1 MSMAE
6 SDRKRL
12 LERALALREA
22 TPADFF
28 GGRTPPADADPALL
42 KIIDDTALRTKL
54 QDVRLIEGLQS
65 PKGPQKIASI
75 VRVYPDFDAPP
86 RGVPARAANARRSP
100 SPAAAPQQRGLPTV
114 EDMERLIARI
124 REIEAQVASEMSA
137 QIDGRV
143 ERLKR
148 SLPELDGAEL
158 ESAARELTAALEE
171 KRALASHIRYETFK
185 RVERDSDFAPRTFLR
200 LLAR

>member
-1 MSMAE
+1 
-6 SDRKRL
+6 L

-75 VRVYPDFDAPP
+75 VRVYPDFDAPA
-86 RGVPARAANARRSP
+86 RSAPARAANARRSP
-100 SPAAAPQQRGLPTV
+100 SPAAPQQRGLPTV
-114 EDMERLIARI
+114 EDMERLTARI
-124 REIEAQVASEMSA
+124 RDVEAQVASEMSA

-185 RVERDSDFAPRTFLR
+185 RIERDSDFAPRTFLR

>member
-1 MSMAE
+1 MAE

-28 GGRTPPADADPALL
+28 GGRTPPDDADPALL
-42 KIIDDTALRTKL
+42 KIIEDTALRTKL

-75 VRVYPDFDAPP
+75 VRVYPNFDAPA
-86 RGVPARAANARRSP
+86 RVAPARAANARRSP
-100 SPAAAPQQRGLPTV
+100 SPAAPQQRGLPSV

-124 REIEAQVASEMSA
+124 REIETQVASEMSA

-143 ERLKR
+143 EHLKR

-171 KRALASHIRYETFK
+171 KRALASHIRFETFK
-185 RVERDSDFAPRTFLR
+185 RIERDSDFAPRTFLR

>member
-1 MSMAE
+1 MAE

-75 VRVYPDFDAPP
+75 VRVYPDFDAPA
-86 RGVPARAANARRSP
+86 RNAPARAANARRSP
-100 SPAAAPQQRGLPTV
+100 SPAAPQQRGLPTV
-114 EDMERLIARI
+114 EDMERLTARI
-124 REIEAQVASEMSA
+124 RDVEAQVASEMSA

-185 RVERDSDFAPRTFLR
+185 RIERDSDFAPRTFLR

>member
-1 MSMAE
+1 MAE

-54 QDVRLIEGLQS
+54 QDVHLIEGLQS

-75 VRVYPDFDAPP
+75 VRVYPDFDAPA
-86 RGVPARAANARRSP
+86 RVAPARAANARRSP
-100 SPAAAPQQRGLPTV
+100 TPAAPQQRGLPTV
-114 EDMERLIARI
+114 EDMERLVARI
-124 REIEAQVASEMSA
+124 RDVEAQVASEMSA

-143 ERLKR
+143 EHLKR
-148 SLPELDGAEL
+148 SLADLDGAEL

-185 RVERDSDFAPRTFLR
+185 RIERDSDFAPRTFLR

>member
-1 MSMAE
+1 MAE

-75 VRVYPDFDAPP
+75 VRVYPDFDAPA
-86 RGVPARAANARRSP
+86 RSAPARAANARRSP
-100 SPAAAPQQRGLPTV
+100 SPAAPQQRGLPTV
-114 EDMERLIARI
+114 EDMERLTARI
-124 REIEAQVASEMSA
+124 RDVEAQVASEMSA

-185 RVERDSDFAPRTFLR
+185 RIERDSDFAPRTFLR

>member
-1 MSMAE
+1 MAE

-75 VRVYPDFDAPP
+75 VRVYPDFDAPA
-86 RGVPARAANARRSP
+86 RSAPARAANARRSP
-100 SPAAAPQQRGLPTV
+100 SPAAPQQRGLPTV
-114 EDMERLIARI
+114 EDMERLTARI
-124 REIEAQVASEMSA
+124 RDVEAQVASEMSA

-158 ESAARELTAALEE
+158 ESAARETAALEE

-185 RVERDSDFAPRTFLR
+185 RIERDSDFAPRTFLR

>member
-1 MSMAE
+1 MAE

-75 VRVYPDFDAPP
+75 VRVYPDFDAPA
-86 RGVPARAANARRSP
+86 RVAPARAANARRSP
-100 SPAAAPQQRGLPTV
+100 TPAAPQQRGLPTV
-114 EDMERLIARI
+114 EDMERLVARI
-124 REIEAQVASEMSA
+124 RDVEAQVASEMSA

-143 ERLKR
+143 EHLKR
-148 SLPELDGAEL
+148 SLAGLDGAEL

-185 RVERDSDFAPRTFLR
+185 RIERDSDFAPRTFLR

>member
-1 MSMAE
+1 MAE

-22 TPADFF
+22 TPDDFF

-75 VRVYPDFDAPP
+75 VRVYPDFDAPA
-86 RGVPARAANARRSP
+86 RNAPARAANARRSP
-100 SPAAAPQQRGLPTV
+100 SPAAPQQRGLPTV
-114 EDMERLIARI
+114 EDMERLTARI
-124 REIEAQVASEMSA
+124 RDVEAQVASEMSA

-185 RVERDSDFAPRTFLR
+185 RIERDSDFAPRTFLR

>member
-1 MSMAE
+1 MAE

-75 VRVYPDFDAPP
+75 VRVYPDFDAPARSAP
-86 RGVPARAANARRSP
+86 PRAANARRSP
-100 SPAAAPQQRGLPTV
+100 SSPVAPQQRGLPTV
-114 EDMERLIARI
+114 EDMERLTARI
-124 REIEAQVASEMSA
+124 RDVEAQVASEMSA

-185 RVERDSDFAPRTFLR
+185 RIERDSDFAPRTFLR